1 MIMKEKSLGVFVYPD
16 GFSAAELAEFARRFE
31 QLGYA
36 ALWYPEVFYYESF
49 TLGGYLLSQTER
61 ITIASGIANIYAR
74 DPMATLQSSRG
85 LQAFYPN
92 RYITGL
98 GVSHESIVKDGRG
111 HEYRK
116 PLSTMRKYLDD
127 MDRCRPQM
135 LGEDTPLVIGA
146 LGPKMIALAGERSDG
161 AHPFNSPPE
170 RTQWARQIIG
180 PDK

>member
-1 MIMKEKSLGVFVYPD
+1 MKEKSLGVFVYPD

-116 PLSTMRKYLDD
+116 PLSTMRK
-127 MDRCRPQM
+127 
-135 LGEDTPLVIGA
+135 
-146 LGPKMIALAGERSDG
+146 
-161 AHPFNSPPE
+161 
-170 RTQWARQIIG
+170 
-180 PDK
+180 